1 MVVSGYV
8 ALKLQ
13 NSKLLHYAD
22 WTNTRRKY
30 YLSRLA
36 SHTIIDLRR
45 IFNGK
50 TAVLLVN
57 QDKIVEKLEKV
68 LGPLNTSKCID
79 VANTGSASKILTDF
93 MTERKKK
100 KSYYNYQRDHWL
112 SIISVINIHL
122 MLNSE
127 VSKSKIL
134 KIIER
139 ELAKYNR
146 DITSQVLLQ
155 KFINMGLYDIKSVY
169 IPCDKGLYKEEI
181 MSFPDNRIDLTLG

>member
-13 NSKLLHYAD
+13 NLKLLHYAD

-36 SHTIIDLRR
+36 SNTISDLRR
-45 IFNGK
+45 IFNGR
-50 TAVLLVN
+50 TTVLLVN
-57 QDKIVEKLEKV
+57 QHKMLDILESV
-68 LGPLNTSKCID
+68 LGPLNTSKCVD
-79 VANTGSASKILTDF
+79 VKNTGTASKVLADF
-93 MTERKKK
+93 MVEHKKK

-112 SIISVINIHL
+112 SIISVINIYL

-134 KIIER
+134 KIVER

-155 KFINMGLYDIKSVY
+155 KFINMGLYNIKSVY
-169 IPCDKGLYKEEI
+169 IPRGEEFYKEEI
-181 MSFPDNRIDLTLG
+181 ISFPDNRIDLTLG